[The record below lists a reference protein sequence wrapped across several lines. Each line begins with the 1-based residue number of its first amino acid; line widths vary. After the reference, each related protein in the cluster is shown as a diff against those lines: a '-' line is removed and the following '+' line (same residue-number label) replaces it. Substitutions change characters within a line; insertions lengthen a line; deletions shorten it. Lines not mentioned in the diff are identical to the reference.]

1 MATSARADVL
11 ARQARQALV
20 SVLILA
26 AVVAAA
32 AGEDQFKLPALHRT
46 CLRCLCEASSGCD
59 RDFGCQ
65 ETYCGPFGVSRI
77 YWHEA
82 GRPVLPHDDPDR
94 KEAYADCAQVYKCAS
109 LIVTQYMNKL
119 AKDCN
124 GDGRV
129 NCDDFAMS
137 HHNGGYSCHLPLNR
151 TAAGQKYLERYL
163 KCRGKDEDDDP
174 LGLAVAAS

>member
-11 ARQARQALV
+11 ARRALF
-20 SVLILA
+20 SALILA

-32 AGEDQFKLPALHRT
+32 AGEDP
-46 CLRCLCEASSGCD
+46 
-59 RDFGCQ
+59 
-65 ETYCGPFGVSRI
+65 
-77 YWHEA
+77 
-82 GRPVLPHDDPDR
+82 
-94 KEAYADCAQVYKCAS
+94 YADCAQVYKCAS